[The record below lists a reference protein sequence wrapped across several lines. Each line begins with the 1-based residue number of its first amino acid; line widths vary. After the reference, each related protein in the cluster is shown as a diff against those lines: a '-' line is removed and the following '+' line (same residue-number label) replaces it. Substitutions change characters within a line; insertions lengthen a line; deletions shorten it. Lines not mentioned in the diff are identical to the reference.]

1 MSIRSQPIH
10 RMQKKKKK
18 KSFLNK
24 EKFTLKEEK
33 IGKNMPEN
41 DQ

>member
-10 RMQKKKKK
+10 RMQKKKK

>member
-10 RMQKKKKK
+10 RMQKKK